1 MRQLLVES
9 VVLAALG
16 GLCGLV
22 VARWTTQMLVGF
34 MSSGRAAI
42 ALDLAPNPRIL
53 MFTAAVSIATGI
65 LFGLAPAW
73 RATRIDLTPALK
85 NVRSSLTRG
94 LRPGRIL
101 SIAQLALSLLLLVGA
116 GLFVRSL
123 QNLNGNATD
132 AFRQSVFDPRVEPRG
147 SDQRNIQGRR
157 NGSIERIAS

>member
-22 VARWTTQMLVGF
+22 VARWTTQMLVAF
-34 MSSGRAAI
+34 MSSGRTAV
-42 ALDLAPNPRIL
+42 ALDLTPNPRIL

-132 AFRQSVFDPRVEPRG
+132 AFRQSVLNGEPSFPDVTAHLAAG
-147 SDQRNIQGRR
+147 IVS
-157 NGSIERIAS
+157 